1 MKKSVLILIIIV
13 LLIPKYSKAQNNNTA
28 AIAGVAGSLLAI
40 GVGIAAVEEMKE
52 RAELTATQWILLNH
66 PELKSFS
73 LKTLDFNGKKLKDM
87 SSTSVISFKIQEFN
101 PSDKIVLDG
110 EKQVL
115 FGFTSYG
122 WISETGIDFNKVKWF
137 LIDSKE
143 WMNMMVSYSKVSS
156 SEKNEA
162 IIKEKLNSGKIVN
175 NGIKVKSKLEVP
187 FYKLE
192 GDMYLVADY
201 SSEMKLIYNEKSLGI
216 LLKETGDLVQ
226 MGRNNLIETHEFYFE
241 KK

>member
-1 MKKSVLILIIIV
+1 M
-13 LLIPKYSKAQNNNTA
+13 
-28 AIAGVAGSLLAI
+28 
-40 GVGIAAVEEMKE
+40 E
-52 RAELTATQWILLNH
+52 
-66 PELKSFS
+66 
-73 LKTLDFNGKKLKDM
+73 
-87 SSTSVISFKIQEFN
+87 
-101 PSDKIVLDG
+101 
-110 EKQVL
+110 
-115 FGFTSYG
+115 
-122 WISETGIDFNKVKWF
+122 
-137 LIDSKE
+137 
-143 WMNMMVSYSKVSS
+143 
-156 SEKNEA
+156 
-162 IIKEKLNSGKIVN
+162 KIVN